1 MERGSQ
7 IYKLGLECSGC
18 RRGAVKEREREIII
32 ETRLRKCIQ
41 SSILFGFDPSR
52 AAKRKPQAEES
63 KVQRREGSMFVQK
76 FRTFI
81 SSTTSFWG
89 LDTNQELEYVRSEV
103 AEETALKCCILRL
116 ESRIKEGV

>member
-1 MERGSQ
+1 
-7 IYKLGLECSGC
+7 
-18 RRGAVKEREREIII
+18 
-32 ETRLRKCIQ
+32 
-41 SSILFGFDPSR
+41 
-52 AAKRKPQAEES
+52 
-63 KVQRREGSMFVQK
+63 MFVQK